1 MIYTPPPPPAIMYQA
16 EENYFPQ
23 CKPYYYECDGCIINL
38 AAATKFYVDHFPFTS
53 YYWPR
58 AKIGSNSY
66 QLTSSMSSHEEAM
79 QFLKELIAKIEEANN
94 KH

>member
-1 MIYTPPPPPAIMYQA
+1 MTYIPPPPPAIYQA
-16 EENYFPQ
+16 EESYFPQ

-38 AAATKFYVDHFPFTS
+38 AATTKFYVDHLPFTS

-58 AKIGSNSY
+58 AKIGGNSY

-79 QFLKELIAKIEEANN
+79 QFLKELTSKIEEANY